1 MPKFSRALPWLLAVL
16 VAVWIVLGAAEPTWA
31 CPNCKDT
38 LAEHGGRLQIG
49 YALSIGLM
57 IAAPFGILG
66 GWAVAI
72 YRMMKTTA

>member
-1 MPKFSRALPWLLAVL
+1 M
-16 VAVWIVLGAAEPTWA
+16 VAGMVVAGLVLGTCDAAWA

-38 LAEHGGRLQIG
+38 LAEHGGRLQYG

-66 GWAVAI
+66 GWALAI
-72 YRMMKTTA
+72 YRMLKSPA